1 MTTSSRTKLDEECTV
16 VESLA
21 GFVRRLQKEEM
32 VKNVTLAESLVGMAS
47 EDPERGN
54 GFPDQVRT
62 TNPKNFMI

>member
-1 MTTSSRTKLDEECTV
+1 M